1 MNGYHGGGWKWGQS
15 VRLNPSAFVIAP
27 NFTFGNAPK
36 ALTIREFASHAEDL
50 SLSKQIP
57 MRSDRLKTLFRV
69 EFFNAF
75 NRPGQFT
82 GFNIQAGTSGFGQ
95 ASSRQNS
102 PRSIQA
108 QLRFSY

>member
-1 MNGYHGGGWKWGQS
+1 
-15 VRLNPSAFVIAP
+15 LNPAAFVIAP
-27 NFTFGNAPK
+27 NFSFGDAPK
-36 ALTIREFASHAEDL
+36 ALTVREFASHAEDL

-57 MRSDRLKTLFRV
+57 MHSDRLTTLFRV

-82 GFNIQAGTSGFGQ
+82 GFNTAAGQSGFGE
-95 ASSRQNS
+95 ATSRQNS

-108 QLRFSY
+108 QLRFTY